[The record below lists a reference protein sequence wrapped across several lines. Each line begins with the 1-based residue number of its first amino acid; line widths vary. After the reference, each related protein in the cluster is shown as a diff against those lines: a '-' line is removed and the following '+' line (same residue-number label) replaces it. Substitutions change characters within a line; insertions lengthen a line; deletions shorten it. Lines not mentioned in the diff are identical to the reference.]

1 MILGM
6 SAGEVAL
13 MTAVLLIGGAITG
26 YLAGLFGIGG
36 GGVLVPILYEAFSA
50 LGVEESVLMHL
61 VLGTSFAVMVPT
73 AYRSYRKHLATGAV
87 DTGLLRRLGP
97 WVVLG
102 VLLGSVL
109 ASGGKRGRAQVGVDR
124 VRESSLASRWR
135 SDAMTGGLG
144 KELPQ
149 GWGLEAAAFAIGLV
163 STLMSIGGGMFFVAL
178 LTLYGRPILN
188 AVATSAGF
196 GPMIALPGVIGYIWA
211 GWNAP
216 DLPPLALGYVH
227 VLAAAI
233 VIPASVL
240 AAPYGVAAAHR
251 ISKRKL
257 ELAFAAFLAVVAL
270 RLFISLVA

>member
-1 MILGM
+1 M

-13 MTAVLLIGGAITG
+13 MAAVLLIGGAVTG

-36 GGVLVPILYEAFSA
+36 GGVLVPFLYEAFSA
-50 LGVEESVLMHL
+50 LGVEESVLMHM

-87 DTGLLRRLGP
+87 DTGLLKRLGP
-97 WVVLG
+97 WVVGG
-102 VLLGSVL
+102 VLVGSVL
-109 ASGGKRGRAQVGVDR
+109 ASVASGTALKWVWIVFAGALSIKMALGRDD
-124 VRESSLASRWR
+124 WR
-135 SDAMTGGLG
+135 LG
-144 KELPQ
+144 EELPQ
-149 GWGLEAAAFAIGLV
+149 GLGLEAAAFAIGLI

-196 GPMIALPGVIGYIWA
+196 GPMIALPGVLGYVWA

-257 ELAFAAFLAVVAL
+257 ELAFAAFLAAVAL
-270 RLFISLVA
+270 RLLASLVA

>member
-1 MILGM
+1 M

-13 MTAVLLIGGAITG
+13 MAAVLLIGGAVTG

-36 GGVLVPILYEAFSA
+36 GGVLVPFLYEAFSA
-50 LGVEESVLMHL
+50 LGVEESVLMHM

-87 DTGLLRRLGP
+87 DTGLLKRLGP
-97 WVVLG
+97 WVVGG
-102 VLLGSVL
+102 VLVGSVL
-109 ASGGKRGRAQVGVDR
+109 ASVASGTALRWVWIVFAGALSIKMALGRDD
-124 VRESSLASRWR
+124 WR
-135 SDAMTGGLG
+135 LG
-144 KELPQ
+144 EELPR
-149 GWGLEAAAFAIGLV
+149 GWGLEAAAFAIGLI

-196 GPMIALPGVIGYIWA
+196 GPMIALPGVLGYVWA

-270 RLFISLVA
+270 RLFISLVS